1 MGLSCCVFCAALTP
15 GEGKQDKLKT
25 ESGKRKD
32 LGRGGCR
39 RHTGVPPPRPRRTSY
54 GPMPTSSRP
63 ITYRTLHPLSLR
75 TSPQA
80 GVATRDPLPAR
91 FRVWQRVGFAA
102 FLLPFRKKR
111 VRSHYASDSLFFMDM
126 DFIEITADSSAGQ
139 RRCRRYTRR
148 SGSGCRS

>member
-1 MGLSCCVFCAALTP
+1 MGLSCCVFCAALTQE
-15 GEGKQDKLKT
+15 EGKQDKLKT
-25 ESGKRKD
+25 ESGKFWGAAVADGTRVSRR
-32 LGRGGCR
+32 LVSAALRRGRYPHR
-39 RHTGVPPPRPRRTSY
+39 RAQSHTAPF
-54 GPMPTSSRP
+54 
-63 ITYRTLHPLSLR
+63 TLLSLR

-80 GVATRDPLPAR
+80 GVAIRNPLPAR